1 MYVVALAMRKP
12 TLLTVMLLAAT
23 SLAAREK
30 AENWV
35 EIRTPH
41 FTVATNSNERQA
53 RRVADQFE
61 RMRSV
66 FHLLLPKAHLDPAAP
81 IVVLAVNGEKD
92 FRSLEPEA
100 YLAKGQLKL
109 GGLFL
114 RTQEKN
120 YVLMRL
126 DAEGEHPY
134 SIVYHEYTHL
144 LLSKSEDWL
153 PLWLDEGLAEFYQ
166 NTDIHEKDVILGQP
180 STDNILWL
188 RQNRLLPLP
197 TLFAVDRNSP
207 YYHEENKGSIFYAQ
221 SWALVHDLL
230 VMDYKQK
237 TNHLSDYG
245 ELLAS
250 KTDPLVAAKTAFGD
264 LNKLQ
269 QQLQYYVQS
278 PMGAFLMKAA
288 TDIDDSVFTA
298 QPLTPPQAE
307 ALRADFLACNQRTKD
322 ARALLD
328 HVLQVDPN
336 NTTAHETMGYLEF
349 REGHLEEAKK
359 WYAQAVQLD
368 SQSYLAN
375 YYYAAMSMQES
386 LSGDEE
392 KRVEDSLRRAIKLNP
407 SFAPS
412 FDRLAVFLGSRNR
425 NLPEAHQMGLTA
437 VSLEPGDVA
446 YRMNVANV
454 LLEMQQGQ
462 SAVMV
467 LQTAAKLAK
476 TPEERRWVENAL
488 LHAQEYVAA
497 QQRIADDQ
505 PPTDGI
511 KKTAS
516 GSPAASAQDAP
527 VPRLRRREFVAVGPH
542 RFLTGIIHDVH
553 CDAQNLDL
561 SVQTGSKTIPV
572 HSDNYYKVPF
582 TALGFQPNGD
592 LHPCSDLEGRPAKVE
607 YEESADQAQS
617 ARLLSIELRN

>member
-1 MYVVALAMRKP
+1 MRR
-12 TLLTVMLLAAT
+12 TSFLGLMLLAT
-23 SLAAREK
+23 PFLVAREK
-30 AENWV
+30 PENWV
-35 EIRTPH
+35 EIRSPH
-41 FTVATNSNERQA
+41 FRVVTNSNEKQG

-66 FHLLLPKAHLDPAAP
+66 FHLLFPKAHLDPAAP
-81 IVVLAVNGEKD
+81 IVVLAVNGEKQ

-144 LLSKSEDWL
+144 VLSKSEDWL
-153 PLWLDEGLAEFYQ
+153 PLWLNEGLAEFYQ

-180 STDNILWL
+180 STDNITWL

-197 TLFAVDRNSP
+197 ILFAVDRSSP
-207 YYHEENKGSIFYAQ
+207 YYHEENKGSIFYAE
-221 SWALVHDLL
+221 SWALVHYLR

-237 TNHLSDYG
+237 TNRLSDYA
-245 ELLAS
+245 ELLVS
-250 KTDPLVAAKTAFGD
+250 KTDPLVAASTAFGD

-269 QQLQYYVQS
+269 QQLQYYVQG

-288 TDIDDSVFTA
+288 TDIDDSTFTA
-298 QPLTPPQAE
+298 QPLIPPQAD

-322 ARALLD
+322 ARALLE
-328 HVLQVDPN
+328 HVLQEDPK

-349 REGHLEEAKK
+349 REGHLDEAKK

-375 YYYAAMSMQES
+375 YYYAAMSMQERV
-386 LSGDEE
+386 SGDEE
-392 KRVEDSLRRAIKLNP
+392 KMVEDSLRRSIQLNP

-412 FDRLAVFLGSRNR
+412 FDRLAVFLGSRHR
-425 NLPEAHQMGLTA
+425 NLEEAHMMGLNA
-437 VSLEPGDVA
+437 VGLEPGNVA

-454 LLEMQQGQ
+454 LMEMQQGQ

-467 LQTAAKLAK
+467 LQAAAKLAK
-476 TPEERRWVENAL
+476 TPEESRWVENAL
-488 LHAQEYVAA
+488 LHAQQYLAA
-497 QQRIADDQ
+497 QQQIAREQ
-505 PPTDGI
+505 HRTDAVTP
-511 KKTAS
+511 TAS
-516 GSPAASAQDAP
+516 TIPAASAQNTP
-527 VPRLRRREFVAVGPH
+527 VPQLRRRELVAAGPH
-542 RFLTGIIHDVH
+542 RFLTGVIHDVH
-553 CDAQNLDL
+553 CEAQTLDL
-561 SVQTGSKTIPV
+561 SVQTGSKTIAV

-592 LHPCSDLEGRPAKVE
+592 LRPCSDLEGRPAKVE
-607 YEESADQAQS
+607 YEESDDAAQG
-617 ARLLSIELRN
+617 ARLLSIELHK

>member
-1 MYVVALAMRKP
+1 MYVVTLRMCKA
-12 TLLTVMLLAAT
+12 TLLALLVGT
-23 SLAAREK
+23 TFLAAREK
-30 AENWV
+30 PEKWV
-35 EIRTPH
+35 EIRSPH
-41 FTVATNSNERQA
+41 FTVVTNSNEKQG

-81 IVVLAVNGEKD
+81 IVVLAVNGEKE

-114 RTQEKN
+114 RTLEKN

-144 LLSKSEDWL
+144 VLSKSEDWL
-153 PLWLDEGLAEFYQ
+153 PLWLNEGLAEFYQ

-180 STDNILWL
+180 SIDNILWL

-197 TLFAVDRNSP
+197 MLFAVDRNSP
-207 YYHEENKGSIFYAQ
+207 YYHEENKGSIFYAE
-221 SWALVHDLL
+221 SWALVHYLR

-237 TNHLSDYG
+237 TNRLSAYA
-245 ELLAS
+245 ELLAG
-250 KTDPLVAAKTAFGD
+250 KTDPLVAANTAFGD

-269 QQLQYYVQS
+269 QQLQLYVQG

-288 TDIDDSVFTA
+288 TDVDDSTLTA
-298 QPLTPPQAE
+298 RPLIPSQAD

-328 HVLQVDPN
+328 HVLQEDPH

-349 REGHLEEAKK
+349 REGHLDEAKK
-359 WYAQAVQLD
+359 WYAEAVQLD

-375 YYYAAMSMQES
+375 YYYAAMSMQER
-386 LSGDEE
+386 LSGDDE
-392 KRVEDSLRRAIKLNP
+392 KMVEDSLRRAIKLNP

-412 FDRLAVFLGSRNR
+412 FDRLAVFLGSRHR
-425 NLPEAHQMGLTA
+425 NLEEAHRMGLNA
-437 VSLEPGDVA
+437 VSLEPGNVA

-454 LLEMQQGQ
+454 LMEMQQGH

-476 TPEERRWVENAL
+476 TPEESRWVEDAL
-488 LHAQEYVAA
+488 LQAQEYLAA
-497 QQRIADDQ
+497 QQQIAEEQ
-505 PPTDGI
+505 QRTGEVSE
-511 KKTAS
+511 TAS
-516 GSPAASAQDAP
+516 VSPAASAQNTP
-527 VPRLRRREFVAVGPH
+527 VPRLRRREFVAAGPH
-542 RFLTGIIHDVH
+542 RFLTGVIHHVH
-553 CDAQNLDL
+553 CDARTLDL
-561 SVQTGSKTIPV
+561 SIQTGSKTIAV
-572 HSDNYYKVPF
+572 HSDNYYLVPF
-582 TALGFQPNGD
+582 TALGFQPAAD
-592 LHPCSDLEGRPAKVE
+592 LRPCSDLEGRPAKVE
-607 YEESADQAQS
+607 YEDSADEAEG
-617 ARLLSIELRN
+617 ARLLSIELHK